1 MKEGCKFTLPVYK
14 DQTSAPNYGLLA
26 ATGDTVTLVIA
37 NDDGV
42 ETTRDVVLTGVGNRG
57 REIFWDTS
65 TTNNLRTEDVI
76 RVGAEHQFNC
86 PGPQTWTV
94 TLTEL
99 SPATVAAKVVSLSL
113 GGVAYS
119 INVTEAAIGNGITTT
134 FISELLVAVNS
145 LVAGIGSASAVLTGT
160 AGSQVLTLRLTGM
173 LQRPTGISVVGLT
186 PGALTL
192 VV

>member
-1 MKEGCKFTLPVYK
+1 MKEGSKFTLPVYK
-14 DQTSAPNYGLLA
+14 DQTSAPNYGVLIA
-26 ATGDTVTLVIA
+26 VGDTVTLVID

-42 ETTRDVVLTGVGNRG
+42 ETTRDVVVTSVGNRG

-76 RVGAEHQFNC
+76 RVSAKHQFKC

-99 SPATVAAKVVSLSL
+99 NGSTVAAKVVTLSL
-113 GGVAYS
+113 NGVPYN

-134 FISELLVAVNS
+134 FITELVATINS
-145 LVAGIGSASAVLTGT
+145 LIAGIGTASAVLTGT
-160 AGSQVLTLRLTGM
+160 AGSQVLTLRFTGI
-173 LQRPTGISVVGLT
+173 LQRPNGISVLGLT
-186 PGALTL
+186 PGTFTL
-192 VV
+192 V